1 LSEEI
6 QSTQKRPLY
15 SIFTAV
21 PEHYD
26 LVNRIFTW
34 GLDERWR
41 RRTARFCL
49 ESQPR
54 KVMDLC
60 CGTGDLAVWL
70 ARLAPTGT
78 EVIGLDYSL
87 PMLTRAKEKAGRFP
101 LKTDIT
107 FIHGDVGDLPF
118 PDGHFDSIGISFAFR
133 NLTYKNPMTGRYLV
147 EVIRVLKPGGE
158 FVIVESSQPPNRL
171 IRKIVHIYLRLFVY
185 RVGSWISKNRP
196 AYKYLSES
204 ARHFYMAEELVDLLL
219 NAGFKQVNVKRLL
232 FGAAAIHLA
241 VK

>member
-1 LSEEI
+1 
-6 QSTQKRPLY
+6 
-15 SIFTAV
+15 
-21 PEHYD
+21 
-26 LVNRIFTW
+26 
-34 GLDERWR
+34 
-41 RRTARFCL
+41 
-49 ESQPR
+49 
-54 KVMDLC
+54 MDLC

-70 ARLAPTGT
+70 ARLAPAGT

-87 PMLTRAKEKAGRFP
+87 PMLTRAKEKAGQFP

-107 FIHGDVGDLPF
+107 FIHGDVDDLPF

-147 EVIRVLKPGGE
+147 EVVRVLKPGGE

-204 ARHFYMAEELVDLLL
+204 ARHFYTAEELVDLLV
-219 NAGFKQVNVKRLL
+219 NAGFKQVTVKRLL